1 MIASLRKDL
10 RLLKKCIVGD
20 KKASEKFIR
29 AFSDLVYRNIYY
41 ALVAKNVHFH
51 QADLEDLHNTV
62 FLHLFEKQCKKLGQF
77 EGKNGCSLANW
88 MRVVTVRIVLN
99 QLRKKGLDS
108 IRWQPRRV
116 AFEDIPELSAAV
128 PGPLAKIERAE
139 KQRFL
144 KKEIRNLPPRAR
156 LLLQL
161 HFESGYSLKEVAEIM
176 KLSMNNAHTI
186 KHRALQ
192 KLKSRLETAE

>member
-10 RLLKKCIVGD
+10 RLLKKCIAGD
-20 KKASEKFIR
+20 KKASARFVR
-29 AFSDLVYRNIYY
+29 TYSDLVYRNIYY
-41 ALVAKNVHFH
+41 TLAAKNIPFH

-62 FLHLFEKQCKKLGQF
+62 FLQLFEKQCKKLGQF
-77 EGKNGCSLANW
+77 KGKNGCSLANW

-99 QLRKKGLDS
+99 HLRKKGLDS
-108 IRWQPRRV
+108 IRWQPKRV
-116 AFEDIPELSAAV
+116 SFEDIPELSAAD
-128 PGPLAKIERAE
+128 PGPLAQIEKAE
-139 KQRFL
+139 KERFL
-144 KKEIRNLPPRAR
+144 KKEIRNLPPRDR

-161 HFESGYSLKEVAEIM
+161 HLESGYSIKEVAEIM

-192 KLKSRLETAE
+192 KLKSRLEHAE